1 MSTEWDGA
9 AEGVEE
15 EYTGAAEKLVGCRV
29 WGASKRS
36 RTIGIA

>member
-1 MSTEWDGA
+1 LEDMSTEWDGA

-29 WGASKRS
+29 
-36 RTIGIA
+36 